1 MDKIEA
7 SVPNVELDPLTKS
20 PAKPQDIQSQE
31 QEKQN
36 PTDDDPAAVREFF
49 NKEKLSYGDVL
60 KAYMED
66 NPPQDIELSKIKF
79 GSFRRRT
86 ENGLRIIRKSIED
99 TKGKVSD
106 GLIQNQHLI
115 IQRLHNNPEGFEYKC
130 LDGNHRLTVFKEMH
144 IRFWPC
150 VVIDANLTAQEK
162 FILSHGNFSLFIMCA
177 DWCTD
182 LLLIFYIN

>member
-1 MDKIEA
+1 MDEIEA
-7 SVPNVELDPLTKS
+7 SVPNTELDPLTKS

-31 QEKQN
+31 AEKQI
-36 PTDDDPAAVREFF
+36 PTEDDPLAVREFF

-106 GLIQNQHLI
+106 GLI
-115 IQRLHNNPEGFEYKC
+115 
-130 LDGNHRLTVFKEMH
+130 
-144 IRFWPC
+144 
-150 VVIDANLTAQEK
+150 
-162 FILSHGNFSLFIMCA
+162 
-177 DWCTD
+177 
-182 LLLIFYIN
+182 

>member
-7 SVPNVELDPLTKS
+7 SVPNVELDPLAKS

-31 QEKQN
+31 AEKQI
-36 PTDDDPAAVREFF
+36 PTEDDPLAVREFF

-66 NPPQDIELSKIKF
+66 NPPQEIELSKIKF

-106 GLIQNQHLI
+106 GLI
-115 IQRLHNNPEGFEYKC
+115 
-130 LDGNHRLTVFKEMH
+130 
-144 IRFWPC
+144 
-150 VVIDANLTAQEK
+150 
-162 FILSHGNFSLFIMCA
+162 
-177 DWCTD
+177 
-182 LLLIFYIN
+182 